1 VDLRRTRRKISDL
14 HGKIVKTESM
24 TPEDIISKLEVA
36 TPAEAEAGAKIK
48 KNLFLACYMRDTRI
62 IGQGIIQFS

>member
-1 VDLRRTRRKISDL
+1 
-14 HGKIVKTESM
+14 M